1 MQIVYFYDTY
11 YHYAGF
17 PIVRGRGVGPLCS
30 PIMLILPPC
39 NGLPAFHALEYAE
52 GYQPPPRK
60 LHPPYRAI
68 PCP

>member
-17 PIVRGRGVGPLCS
+17 PIVTGRGVGPLCS

-39 NGLPAFHALEYAE
+39 NGLPLPYILTYAPYSTHQIE
-52 GYQPPPRK
+52 TPPSLDSPFM
-60 LHPPYRAI
+60 H
-68 PCP
+68 